1 MKNIKQMDNVEFV
14 KHIMQTGSPMNQLF
28 VLDSLIKWADYIVKH
43 EKEVLESLKDT
54 MIYGPAWIES
64 AKHVQKMFELRNKE

>member
-43 EKEVLESLKDT
+43 EKEVLKQLDNT
-54 MIYGPAWIES
+54 MIYGPAWVEA
-64 AKHVQKMFELRNKE
+64 AKHVQKMFELRNQK